1 MTQFHEGQEVEVRAE
16 VYPAVGVRVY
26 AWYKA
31 KIVCVFRDKQCQ
43 VEFPDGM
50 RTLSTGDRA
59 VFDADHIRAID
70 GPERIGSMVLL

>member
-16 VYPAVGVRVY
+16 LYPAIGVPVY

-31 KIVCVFRDKQCQ
+31 KIVCVFRDKKCQ

-59 VFDADHIRAID
+59 VFDVDHIRKTNNDPI
-70 GPERIGSMVLL
+70 S